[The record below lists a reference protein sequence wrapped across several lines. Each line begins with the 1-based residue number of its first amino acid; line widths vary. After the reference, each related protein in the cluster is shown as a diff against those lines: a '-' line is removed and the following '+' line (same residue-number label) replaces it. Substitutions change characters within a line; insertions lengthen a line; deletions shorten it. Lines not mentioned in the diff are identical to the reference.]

1 MAPGDTTGFTRPWFV
16 WRLPTSGDCRVR
28 IELADPGSAP
38 PPSTTAIVSRSP
50 MPFSGLDSKPL
61 QPGVRYRL
69 TVEPVSG
76 VPAAKATRE
85 FLVVTD
91 ASDGPAPLRSVDTL
105 LEQVARIKAAGR
117 PADALMLILASPPDV
132 LADERVRAKREAIEG
147 GLAN

>member
-1 MAPGDTTGFTRPWFV
+1 
-16 WRLPTSGDCRVR
+16 
-28 IELADPGSAP
+28 
-38 PPSTTAIVSRSP
+38 